1 MLVSLLWYYRPDH
14 AEDIPEEARPEGA
27 PGAPIAP
34 GSAGSAEREF
44 KVPRRQLPYGAAPS
58 EVLASKHRDT
68 NSVACIEDK
77 CFVLTWNEYCR

>member
-14 AEDIPEEARPEGA
+14 AEDCPEDLRPEVSA
-27 PGAPIAP
+27 DVS
-34 GSAGSAEREF
+34 GSGGHEL
-44 KVPRRQLPYGAAPS
+44 KVSCGQRVQTAAPA
-58 EVLASKHRDT
+58 EVFASKHRDT

>member
-14 AEDIPEEARPEGA
+14 AEDGPEESRAEG
-27 PGAPIAP
+27 
-34 GSAGSAEREF
+34 SSDAGSSGGHEF
-44 KVPRRQLPYGAAPS
+44 KVPCGQLPSAAPA
-58 EVLASKHRDT
+58 EVFASKHRDT